1 MKKLLILII
10 AALLFTSCGTQ
21 TKSNSKNKANNKA
34 AEQSEITLDEVYN
47 WLGGDIWNKGFCDI
61 YHYVEDGKGA
71 TGNDIDIEFTVDE
84 LKVSMEKKDKY
95 EQFILSLDE
104 SVPENA
110 QIIKAWKKLSE
121 QMDILYNKVIS
132 ETPRPK
138 DPDYEFNTDLFSQ
151 YLNSFEAAYRDIK
164 WPDAK

>member
-1 MKKLLILII
+1 MKKLIILIL
-10 AALLFTSCGTQ
+10 AALLLPSCGKQ
-21 TKSNSKNKANNKA
+21 TRSSGNNNNKTA
-34 AEQSEITLDEVYN
+34 TQEAEITLDEVYN
-47 WLGGDIWNKGFCDI
+47 WLVGDIWNKGFCDI

-110 QIIKAWKKLSE
+110 RMIRAWKKMSE
-121 QMDILYNKVIS
+121 QMDILYNKVVS